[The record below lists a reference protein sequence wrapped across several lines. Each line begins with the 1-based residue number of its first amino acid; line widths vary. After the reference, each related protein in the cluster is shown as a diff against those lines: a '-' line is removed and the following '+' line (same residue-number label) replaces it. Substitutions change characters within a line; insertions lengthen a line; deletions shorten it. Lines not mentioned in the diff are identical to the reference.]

1 MKKLLSALLFV
12 FIFIKP
18 VFADG
23 EKTIWEYSK
32 DDLVNNSLFGNDSFF
47 ISKKQEMIDRELEK
61 LLNIKLVPVSLEEC
75 LKLAVSNNYEIK
87 EKKETVKSNK
97 WNLRNAYSRFLP
109 DFQYDYI
116 LQRLSGVY
124 VVGGIVPLS
133 VNETPIQSTFE
144 VSWNAFD
151 KGRDFFL
158 TSQRR
163 SLYKASVLNQKFT
176 REQVILNTSKCYYE
190 LLRNKAEVDIYA
202 TNVIDR
208 KTQYDLTKVRY
219 DVGVGTKFDIYR
231 AEAELAKAKQQYIT
245 AFNAIRITQAK
256 LANLTGIDV
265 LVPLYPKDNIIQ
277 ERKLSDTETDTL
289 IQWSR
294 SSRKDLLAIKKQIDA
309 LKAERSSNYLDFVPD
324 VNLNY
329 QYAHNGT
336 EKLGLYPSH
345 SFTVTA
351 IAPLGKKLGIDTL
364 TKIKA
369 QSAAIKSAEFNLEQK
384 TRNVA
389 QDIITSKQNSASA
402 FERIES
408 SKKEV
413 FAAEK
418 SLENSMVLM
427 ETGLASFIDVIQ
439 AQALKVNAQVGLA
452 ENITDYN
459 IAQVQILFD
468 AGIISIDGVLNGI
481 NKTPQTP

>member
-1 MKKLLSALLFV
+1 MKKLLFLFIFLYLFV
-12 FIFIKP
+12 LP
-18 VFADG
+18 ASAEND
-23 EKTIWEYSK
+23 KTIWEYSK
-32 DDLVNNSLFGNDSFF
+32 DDFLNESLFGENSFF
-47 ISKKQEMIDRELEK
+47 VSKKQEMIDKELEK

-75 LKLAVSNNYEIK
+75 LKLAVLNNYEIK
-87 EKKETVKSNK
+87 EKTETVKSNK
-97 WNLRNAYSRFLP
+97 WNLKNAYTQFLP
-109 DFQYDYI
+109 EVQYDFI

-124 VVGGIVPLS
+124 VVGGIVPIN

-144 VSWNAFD
+144 ASWDAFNRG
-151 KGRDFFL
+151 KAFFV

-208 KTQYDLTKVRY
+208 KTQYDMTKTRY
-219 DVGVGTKFDIYR
+219 EIGVGTKFDIYR

-277 ERKLSDTETDTL
+277 EKKLSDIDTEIL
-289 IQWSR
+289 IKWSR

-309 LKAERSSNYLDFVPD
+309 LRAERSSIYTDFIPNINLD
-324 VNLNY
+324 Y
-329 QYAHNGT
+329 QYAYNGT
-336 EKLGLYPSH
+336 EREGLYPSH
-345 SFTVTA
+345 SFTVTL
-351 IAPLGKKLGIDTL
+351 IAPLGKKFGIDTL

-369 QSAAIKSAEFNLEQK
+369 QSAAIKSAELNLEQK

-427 ETGLASFIDVIQ
+427 NTGLASFIDVIQ
-439 AQALKVNAQVGLA
+439 TQALKVNAQVGLA

-481 NKTPQTP
+481 QQTP